1 MISITKSY
9 IADAVLC
16 MIIGLLLIFRS
27 AESLVFF
34 IRAFGAVLAVMGIVK
49 VLSYLLEKEKRNTLS
64 LCLGIIMII
73 CSVVFLLKPDIF
85 VGIFPFV
92 AGIFIG
98 YGALVSL
105 VEAIK
110 KRAAV
115 PIILSLVV
123 FALAVL
129 VILRPAFISKILI
142 QVIGVSMII
151 GGVAILMA
159 VKKAQPVTVEAQK

>member
-1 MISITKSY
+1 
-9 IADAVLC
+9 
-16 MIIGLLLIFRS
+16 
-27 AESLVFF
+27 
-34 IRAFGAVLAVMGIVK
+34 
-49 VLSYLLEKEKRNTLS
+49 
-64 LCLGIIMII
+64 MII